1 MGEMLEGRA
10 TASSYPRS
18 YPVLLYDDPDCCER
32 HLFKLVFK
40 EVDSSI
46 QILLLRQL
54 LEELRRAASDDVVIS
69 RVGIIVVIEYVGRA
83 G

>member
-10 TASSYPRS
+10 TASSYS
-18 YPVLLYDDPDCCER
+18 VLLYDDPDCCER
-32 HLFKLVFK
+32 HLCK

-54 LEELRRAASDDVVIS
+54 LEELRRAASDVVIS
-69 RVGIIVVIEYVGRA
+69 RVGIIVLSMWAGRVEVM
-83 G
+83 

>member
-32 HLFKLVFK
+32 HLFK

-54 LEELRRAASDDVVIS
+54 LEELSRAASDDVVIS
-69 RVGIIVVIEYVGRA
+69 RVGIIVIEYVGRA

>member
-10 TASSYPRS
+10 TASSYS
-18 YPVLLYDDPDCCER
+18 VLLYDDPDCCER
-32 HLFKLVFK
+32 HLFK

-54 LEELRRAASDDVVIS
+54 LEELRRAASDDDVVIS
-69 RVGIIVVIEYVGRA
+69 RVGIIVIEYVGRA

>member
-10 TASSYPRS
+10 TASSYS
-18 YPVLLYDDPDCCER
+18 VLLYDDPDCCER
-32 HLFKLVFK
+32 HLLCK

-69 RVGIIVVIEYVGRA
+69 RVGIIVIEYVSRA

>member
-32 HLFKLVFK
+32 HLFKLFK

-69 RVGIIVVIEYVGRA
+69 RVGGIIVIEYVGRA

>member
-10 TASSYPRS
+10 TASSYS
-18 YPVLLYDDPDCCER
+18 VLLYDDPDCCER
-32 HLFKLVFK
+32 HLLK

-69 RVGIIVVIEYVGRA
+69 RVGIIVIEYVSRA

>member
-32 HLFKLVFK
+32 HLCK

-54 LEELRRAASDDVVIS
+54 LEELRRAASDVVIS
-69 RVGIIVVIEYVGRA
+69 RVGIIVIEYVGRA

>member
-10 TASSYPRS
+10 TASS

-32 HLFKLVFK
+32 HLFK

-46 QILLLRQL
+46 QILLLRQ
-54 LEELRRAASDDVVIS
+54 LRRAASDDVVIS
-69 RVGIIVVIEYVGRA
+69 RVGSIIVIEYVGRA